1 MIIHDCIQG
10 TPEWHEIRRRCFT
23 ASELGPFALDPIQFS
38 LTIAQIEVKLD
49 DLGISR
55 KGIKK
60 KDDLI
65 QLLPFPVAYMKLCQG
80 ARTAII
86 KKIVANKPQDAW
98 QVDLAD
104 KQERAF
110 EFNIPVQR
118 GKALEPEARAYY
130 SQKTGFEVEE
140 VGFIEHKSGGFGC
153 SPDGLIPKDAKFPPI
168 GWNVSHGVE
177 IKCPMPETHL
187 EWLLDGGLPDDH
199 YWQVHACMA
208 VTGLHRWDFLSYC
221 PGDAPL
227 LLTVLRDENT
237 DKLESGLKTLVSE
250 MAKMKAQLAD
260 LWSAEFE
267 RGNP

>member
-23 ASELGPFALDPIQFS
+23 ASELGPFALEPVKVS
-38 LTIAQIEVKLD
+38 LTVDEIKARIDLLEVPRKGVTKRD
-49 DLGISR
+49 DL
-55 KGIKK
+55 
-60 KDDLI
+60 LA
-65 QLLPFPVAYMKLCQG
+65 LLPNVSEYACLCQG

-86 KKIVANKPQDAW
+86 KKIVANKPMDAW
-98 QVDLAD
+98 QIEMQE

-110 EFNIPVQR
+110 EYNIPVQR
-118 GKALEPEARAYY
+118 GNFLEPEARAYY

-140 VGFIEHKSGGFGC
+140 VGFIEHDGGGFGC
-153 SPDGLIPKDAKFPPI
+153 SPDGLVLPKGKQTKSQAL
-168 GWNVSHGVE
+168 GHGLE
-177 IKCPMPETHL
+177 IKCPMPETHIQ
-187 EWLLDGGLPDDH
+187 WLLDGGLPDEH

-208 VTGLHRWDFLSYC
+208 VTGLDRWDFLSYC

-227 LLTVLRDENT
+227 LLTVLRDDNT

-250 MAKMKAQLAD
+250 MAKMKAKLAD
-260 LWSAEFE
+260 LWSAEYE